1 MDFDV
6 STQPENTQSGAA
18 AMPVASTP
26 NSVGAILLG
35 GAHGALGIARALGRN
50 GVNVVFITDD
60 HPLPKL
66 SRYVRSRFDWAG
78 PGAPNA
84 LNWLLDLAE
93 TESLKGWLLIPCAD
107 GDVQFIAEHRTQLSQ
122 TFRVTSCAWDVLETL
137 CDKQLLPQSAAKAG
151 VDCPKFYTIH
161 SEDAARNTDILF
173 PVVLKPAT
181 RETANAFTL
190 AKAWKAETREEFV
203 EKYRDGARL
212 VGARHV
218 VVQELVPG
226 GGEAQ
231 FSYAGVWHRGAPIA
245 DLMARRTRQYPVE
258 FSYTSTFVEIIDRP
272 DIREAAH
279 RLLKGAQ
286 FEGLVEVEFK
296 YDAREGRAKVLD
308 VNPRA
313 WSWLALAES
322 AGINLPLILFQLA
335 TGAHM
340 QPQQTPRAAAW
351 IHLMRDGVAALQ
363 LMRRGELSVSDYW
376 RSLWRQKLTFASF
389 AIDDPLP
396 GLCEIPL
403 TLYRVLTRRLPLL
416 FRRAK

>member
-1 MDFDV
+1 MHV
-6 STQPENTQSGAA
+6 PIQQNP
-18 AMPVASTP
+18 
-26 NSVGAILLG
+26 VGAILLG

-50 GVNVVFITDD
+50 GIHVVFITDD

-66 SRYVRSRFDWAG
+66 SRYVRRRFDWAG

-84 LNWLLDLAE
+84 LNWLIELAE
-93 TESLKGWLLIPCAD
+93 TERLQGWLLIPCAD
-107 GDVQFIAEHRTQLSQ
+107 GDVQFIAEHRAQLSQ
-122 TFRVTSCAWDVLETL
+122 TFRVASCAWDVLKTL
-137 CDKQLLPQSAAKAG
+137 CDKQLLPQSAAQAG
-151 VDCPKFYTIH
+151 IDCPKFYTIH
-161 SEDAARNTDILF
+161 SEDDARSADILF

-181 RETANAFTL
+181 RETSNAFTL
-190 AKAWKAETREEFV
+190 AKAWKAGTREDLIA
-203 EKYRDGARL
+203 KYREGARL
-212 VGARHV
+212 VGARNV

-231 FSYAGVWHRGAPIA
+231 FSYAGMWSRGAPVA
-245 DLMARRTRQYPVE
+245 DLVARRTRQYPVE
-258 FSYTSTFVEIIDRP
+258 FSYTSTFVEIVDRP

-279 RLLKGAQ
+279 RLLRAAQ

-313 WSWLALAES
+313 WSWLALAEG
-322 AGINLPLILFQLA
+322 AGINLPLILFQIA
-335 TGAHM
+335 TGAEAQIQS
-340 QPQQTPRAAAW
+340 QPPRAAAW
-351 IHLMRDGVAALQ
+351 IHVMRDGVAALQ
-363 LMRRGELSVSDYW
+363 LMWRGELSISDYW

-416 FRRAK
+416 FRRPAN